1 MDPDI
6 RTPIYIHWKRKVRRR
21 YNPAHLHNSTLF
33 LFNLQLYFFAWLR
46 KTATTVSHRVEA
58 AVRNLTHRNSIMT
71 NKIRERHMHVV
82 LQADYE
88 GINLIL

>member
-1 MDPDI
+1 MDSDI
-6 RTPIYIHWKRKVRRR
+6 RIPISIHWKRKVRRR

-33 LFNLQLYFFAWLR
+33 FFNLQLYFFAWLWE
-46 KTATTVSHRVEA
+46 TAAAVSHRVEA
-58 AVRNLTHRNSIMT
+58 EVRNLTHRNSIMT

-88 GINLIL
+88 GMNLIL